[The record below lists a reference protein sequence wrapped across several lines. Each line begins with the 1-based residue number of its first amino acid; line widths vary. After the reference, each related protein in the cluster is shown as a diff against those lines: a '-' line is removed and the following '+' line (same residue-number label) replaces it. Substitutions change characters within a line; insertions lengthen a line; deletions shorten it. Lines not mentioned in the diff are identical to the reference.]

1 MDGLLCVCPHA
12 HDDGGYDVS
21 WLFCLLAVFC
31 YASSFSGDLSA
42 WDVSAVTGHGALS
55 GLSGGA
61 PHAISAQAHMSSSHW
76 LLGGGLQCDEDDRE
90 VCVSVVVVLS
100 SHAHMSSYQ

>member
-1 MDGLLCVCPHA
+1 MFYGA
-12 HDDGGYDVS
+12 S
-21 WLFCLLAVFC
+21 VFN
-31 YASSFSGDLSA
+31 GDLLA
-42 WDVSAVTGHGALS
+42 WDVSAVTNMQTS
-55 GLSGGA
+55 A